1 MKNLNIK
8 SKLLFISI
16 IPLLFVIILSCMVL
30 YKLLNDKTNLDLTK
44 YRIQEA
50 EAISKVVHFL
60 QIERG
65 ITVGVILRNDLN
77 EKDEQLSAAEANSN
91 IAIDNAKD
99 LFLKVTKNKHSHIVD
114 TLEDIKSRGSLNLL
128 YMSVVDAKS
137 YYSKN
142 IFKLLSFIET
152 IPTMMDDRENRNYI
166 QAYTY
171 LSAVKEGL
179 GQTRAALMDVFTNN
193 NFLDE
198 TFIALKEDLKVCELN
213 NENFKLVA
221 PKNILDFYSRVLKS
235 EVVDETMKMIDTAI
249 KNRLSS
255 DFNIAPAYWFGK
267 STEFIN
273 LLKDVENELFAH
285 VNKLIN
291 KKLKYVHYT
300 IAFLL
305 FFLLISVVVMAI
317 LITQIIKKILFST
330 DKLEREYDDSLLLLE
345 QYKQAV
351 DRSFIVSKTD
361 SEGIITYV
369 NDEFCKITGYSKYD
383 LLGKSH
389 NTIRHH
395 DTPKELFQELWHTIK
410 ELKEPWFGE
419 IQNRKKDETS
429 YWVKAVINPIVN
441 CDGEII
447 EYIGIKTDI
456 TEIKNALTRDFLTG
470 YGSRFKLNGDI
481 AKLKN
486 LAVAIF
492 NIDNFRQ
499 INDFYGHAFGDKVI
513 TSVANTIHK
522 HISKYDNFRFYRLQ
536 GDEFALLAIGEDS
549 KVFTQKISD
558 ILSYIKLHEI
568 EIDEETLSITCSCG
582 VSFENKQQILLS
594 ADMALKI
601 AKKGN
606 SDLLVYSEDIS
617 LNRQYENNLKCT
629 KKLSYAIKNDNIV
642 TYFQPIV
649 NNTNK
654 IYEKYECLVRMIDG
668 DEVISPF
675 FFLEIARQTR
685 QYFDITKTVIAQS
698 FEMFKDKEVEF
709 SINLSIIDILE
720 PQMLE
725 YIFMMLKKYDIG
737 DRVVFEILESEYIEN
752 FEGVI
757 YFINEIK
764 KYKCKVAI
772 DDFGTGYSNFA
783 YLIKLKADYLKID
796 GSLIKNLDRDKNS
809 FLVVSTIIEFSK
821 KLGMKTIAEFVENE
835 EIFKIVKNLGVDYSQ
850 GYFFSAPKKDVF
862 YEE

>member
-16 IPLLFVIILSCMVL
+16 IPLLFIIILSSMVL
-30 YKLLNDKTNLDLTK
+30 YKLFNDKKNLELTK

-50 EAISKVVHFL
+50 EAISKIVHFL

-77 EKDEQLSAAEANSN
+77 EKDEQLSVAKSNSN
-91 IAIDNAKD
+91 SAIDNAKD
-99 LFLKVTKNKHSHIVD
+99 LFLKVTKNKHTHIID
-114 TLEDIKSRGSLNLL
+114 TLEHIKSRDSLNLL
-128 YMSVVDAKS
+128 LMSVVDAKS

-142 IFKLLSFIET
+142 IFKLLGFIET
-152 IPTMMDDRENRNYI
+152 IPAMMDDRENRNYI

-171 LSAVKEGL
+171 LSTVKESL
-179 GQTRAALMDVFTNN
+179 GQARAALVDVFTNN

-198 TFIALKEDLKVCELN
+198 TFIALKEDLKVCKFN
-213 NENFKLVA
+213 DENFKLVA
-221 PKNILDFYSRVLKS
+221 PKNILDFYSRAFKS
-235 EVVDETMKMIDTAI
+235 EAVDETMRMIDIAM
-249 KNRLSS
+249 KNRYSN
-255 DFNIAPAYWFGK
+255 DFNIAPTYWFSK

-273 LLKDVENELFAH
+273 LLQDVENELFAH

-291 KKLKYVHYT
+291 EKLRYVHYT
-300 IAFLL
+300 IVFLL
-305 FFLLISVVVMAI
+305 FFLFISLVVMAI
-317 LITQIIKKILFST
+317 LIMQTIRKILFST

-369 NDEFCKITGYSKYD
+369 NDEFCKITGYSKHE
-383 LLGKSH
+383 LLGKPH

-395 DTPKELFQELWHTIK
+395 DTAEEFFKELWHTIK

-441 CDGEII
+441 GDGEII

-456 TEIKNALTRDFLTG
+456 TEIKNALTRDYLTG

-486 LAVAIF
+486 LAIAIF

-499 INDFYGHAFGDKVI
+499 INDFYGHAFGDSAIK
-513 TSVANTIHK
+513 SVGDKIYNF
-522 HISKYDNFRFYRLQ
+522 ISRDNKLSFYRLQ
-536 GDEFALLAIGEDS
+536 GDEFALLATDYEKGFFIY
-549 KVFTQKISD
+549 KCRD
-558 ILSYIKLHEI
+558 ILLLIKEKLIIQNEKI
-568 EIDEETLSITCSCG
+568 ILSCSCG
-582 VSFENKQQILLS
+582 IAFEDKSQLLPN
-594 ADMALKI
+594 ADMALKV
-601 AKKGN
+601 AKQKN
-606 SDLLVYSEDIS
+606 SDFIVYSDEIS
-617 LNRQYENNLKCT
+617 LNSKYENNIKCT
-629 KKLSYAIKNDNIV
+629 KKLSYAIKNNDIV

-649 NNTNK
+649 NNTNG
-654 IYEKYECLVRMIDG
+654 IYEKYECLVRMVDG
-668 DEVISPF
+668 NEIISPF

-698 FEMFKDKEVEF
+698 FEKFKDKDIEF
-709 SINLSIIDILE
+709 SINLSVIDILE

-737 DRVVFEILESEYIEN
+737 ERVVFEILESEYIEN

-757 YFINEIK
+757 YFIDEIK
-764 KYKCKVAI
+764 KYKCKIAI

-809 FLVVSTIIEFSK
+809 LLVVSTIVEFSK

-835 EIFKIVKNLGVDYSQ
+835 EIFKIVKDLGVDYSQ
-850 GYFFSAPKKDVF
+850 GYFFSEPKKDVF
-862 YEE
+862 YGE